1 MLTYTRIS
9 FLQRHD
15 AALTRLLC
23 RCVYSFWMEAFRRST
38 ESHLI
43 IGGLLIVLVLG
54 GGLAWLLFGRT
65 VALIAGGIMV
75 GGMIL
80 LAVMAGAP
88 FARIVGTGR
97 LTTVTLAPR
106 ASLRW

>member
-1 MLTYTRIS
+1 M
-9 FLQRHD
+9 D
-15 AALTRLLC
+15 G
-23 RCVYSFWMEAFRRST
+23 AFRRST

-75 GGMIL
+75 GGMVL
-80 LAVMAGAP
+80 LAVLWLVIRLLESW
-88 FARIVGTGR
+88 ARNG
-97 LTTVTLAPR
+97 
-106 ASLRW
+106 